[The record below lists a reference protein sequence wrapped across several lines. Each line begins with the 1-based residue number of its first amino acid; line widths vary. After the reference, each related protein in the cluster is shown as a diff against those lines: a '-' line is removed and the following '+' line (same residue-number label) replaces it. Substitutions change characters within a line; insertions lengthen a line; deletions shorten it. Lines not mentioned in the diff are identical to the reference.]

1 MEVVRL
7 GDVNVDAYTTAME
20 TIMVLVPKLKT
31 VAVECDGL
39 GLEERLNAKRAR
51 VGGPATQAVG
61 QNIQRN
67 NLCSDAISLDAA
79 LLAPSKNRSGGR
91 PTSSRDKPP
100 YEATSKRTRFCTICR
115 LPGHKSTTC
124 PDRPPGAAKPRKEA
138 KCSNCGLPGH
148 RKTSCVSK
156 NQPHVPDKDGT

>member
-79 LLAPSKNRSGGR
+79 LLAQSKNRSGGR

-124 PDRPPGAAKPRKEA
+124 PDRPPGATKPRKDA

-156 NQPHVPDKDGT
+156 NPAFEA